1 MQRYGLSRY
10 FANNL
15 NISSPTCCD
24 AIEEM
29 RQTMHEA
36 QLSVAVALK
45 SNLKKRQ

>member
-1 MQRYGLSRY
+1 MQSYGLSRY
-10 FANNL
+10 TPNNSP
-15 NISSPTCCD
+15 ISSSTCCD

-36 QLSVAVALK
+36 QLSVAVAVK